1 MKKSTKKNTVS
12 KIVTLAQFER
22 RTGIKFNKNMTGKMQ
37 DIICLSS
44 SNLCNPFCAA
54 RKGNPDMICSKC
66 FANGTCSRYK
76 ALRENMERNTEILT
90 GTLFEVDE
98 WPVLNVQI
106 FRLES
111 FGDLI
116 NCTQARNYLRFCKA
130 NPGVRFA
137 LWTKNPGILAQA
149 VAIEGKPSNLVVLL
163 SSALLDKR
171 CDASRWSFVDKT
183 FTVYR
188 PETVDALGI
197 DINCGARNCLTCQ
210 RCYRLDTESDVREL
224 LK

>member
-1 MKKSTKKNTVS
+1 MKKTTNTAPL
-12 KIVTLAQFER
+12 TMAAFEKL
-22 RTGIKFNKNMTGKMQ
+22 TGIKFNKNMTGKMQ
-37 DIICLSS
+37 DIVCLSS

-54 RKGNPDMICSKC
+54 RKNNPDMICSKC
-66 FANGTCSRYK
+66 FADSTCSRYA

-90 GTLFEVDE
+90 SQLFDVEA
-98 WPVLNVQI
+98 WPVLNLQI

-116 NCTQARNYLRFCKA
+116 NCTQARNYLRFCKR

-149 VAIEGKPSNLVVLL
+149 VAIEGKPANLVVLL
-163 SSALLDKR
+163 SSALLDQR

-188 PETVDALGI
+188 PETVKAQEI
-197 DINCGARNCLTCQ
+197 EINCGARNCLTCQ
-210 RCYRLDTESDVREL
+210 RCYHLDTESDIREL